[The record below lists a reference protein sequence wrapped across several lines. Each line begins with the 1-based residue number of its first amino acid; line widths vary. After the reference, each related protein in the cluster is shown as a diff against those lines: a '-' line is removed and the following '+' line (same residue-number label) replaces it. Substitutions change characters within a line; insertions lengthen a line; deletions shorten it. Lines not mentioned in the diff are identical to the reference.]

1 MHIPDS
7 PDISYWDASPILR
20 DICKRK
26 LGVGQALSLS
36 GQGQAGE
43 LVLHRLRE
51 MGERAAFEV
60 APLAQIADRE
70 SPRLVTHNAKGN
82 RINRVEYHPAY
93 REMERIAYG
102 SGMITVNYSSWSAD
116 VSSAASGRPARS
128 LEASPE
134 QSPGGTPDDGGRD
147 ARAPRTFGFALGYL
161 FAMAEMG
168 LYCPL
173 CMTDGVVHVLTRHG
187 TPEQIARVVPHLAS
201 SDRETLWTGGM
212 FLTERAGGSD
222 VGADGAVARDG
233 ELTGQKG
240 VRPDGGADA
249 AANETIARDGKLT
262 GQKWFC
268 SNVDADAVLVTARPD
283 GAPAGT
289 RGLHTYL
296 MLQRGNAGITIERL
310 KEKLGVRSMPTGE
323 VTLRDAP
330 AEEVG
335 SFHAIADMMNMSRLY
350 NAVASCAVI
359 GRAIHEA
366 RWYIERR
373 NAFGRPVIEWPLAL
387 ETMMDLEAEH
397 AGAMLLTFETIDAL
411 QRGDERLLR
420 ILTPIAKAVTGKL
433 AVPCVSEAM
442 ELIGG
447 NGYIEESPMPRLL
460 RDAQVLPIWE
470 GTTNILVLDALRTA
484 NKEAGHELLL
494 TRIRAHFP
502 AEADSL
508 AAAFASLDERDARG
522 WVDRLARMFELTL
535 LAENEYGEH
544 VDRFLARPLGMLPG
558 ARRP

>member
-1 MHIPDS
+1 MFIPD
-7 PDISYWDASPILR
+7 PPRVSYWDASPMLR
-20 DICKRK
+20 DLCKRR
-26 LGVGQALSLS
+26 VDPAL
-36 GQGQAGE
+36 E
-43 LVLHRLRE
+43 PRLRD
-51 MGERAAFEV
+51 MGERAALEV

-70 SPRLVTHNAKGN
+70 SPRLITHDPRGN
-82 RINRVEYHPAY
+82 RINRVDYHPSY

-102 SGMITVNYSSWSAD
+102 SGMITVNYVD
-116 VSSAASGRPARS
+116 PQPRS
-128 LEASPE
+128 
-134 QSPGGTPDDGGRD
+134 
-147 ARAPRTFGFALGYL
+147 RTFGFALGYL

-173 CMTDGVVHVLTRHG
+173 CMTDGVARVLTRHG

-201 SDRETLWTGGM
+201 SDRDTLWTGGM

-222 VGADGAVARDG
+222 VGANETVARDG
-233 ELTGQKG
+233 
-240 VRPDGGADA
+240 R
-249 AANETIARDGKLT
+249 LT

-268 SNVDADAVLVTARPD
+268 SNVDADAVLITARPE
-283 GAPAGT
+283 GEPAGT
-289 RGLHTYL
+289 RGLRTYL
-296 MLQRGNAGITIERL
+296 MLQRDNPGITIERL

-544 VDRFLARPLGMLPG
+544 VDRLLGRPLGMLPG

>member
-1 MHIPDS
+1 MIGTMHIPD
-7 PDISYWDASPILR
+7 PPNVSYWDASPILR

-26 LGVGQALSLS
+26 LDASY
-36 GQGQAGE
+36 E
-43 LVLHRLRE
+43 PRLIA
-51 MGERAAFEV
+51 MGERAAREV

-70 SPRLVTHNAKGN
+70 SPRLVTHDAQGN
-82 RINRVEYHPAY
+82 RINRVDYHPSY

-102 SGMITVNYSSWSAD
+102 SGMITVNYTD
-116 VSSAASGRPARS
+116 PQ
-128 LEASPE
+128 P
-134 QSPGGTPDDGGRD
+134 QS
-147 ARAPRTFGFALGYL
+147 RTFGFALGYL

-173 CMTDGVVHVLTRHG
+173 CMTDGVARVLTQHG
-187 TPEQIARVVPHLAS
+187 TPDQIARVVPHLAS

-212 FLTERAGGSD
+212 FLTERSGGSD
-222 VGADGAVARDG
+222 VGANETVARNG
-233 ELTGQKG
+233 L
-240 VRPDGGADA
+240 
-249 AANETIARDGKLT
+249 LT

-268 SNVDADAVLVTARPD
+268 SNVDADAVLVTARPEGAAFD
-283 GAPAGT
+283 GTQRIASGT
-289 RGLHTYL
+289 RGLRTYL
-296 MLQRGNAGITIERL
+296 LLQRGNPGVTIDRL

-335 SFHAIADMMNMSRLY
+335 GFNAIADMLNLSRLY
-350 NAVASCAVI
+350 NAVASVAVI

-373 NAFGRPVIEWPLAL
+373 QVFGRPVIEWPLAL

-397 AGAMLLTFETIDAL
+397 AGAMLLTFETIDAM
-411 QRGDERLLR
+411 QRGDDRLLR

-484 NKEAGHELLL
+484 NREAGHELLIA
-494 TRIRAHFP
+494 RIRERFP
-502 AEADSL
+502 KEADALLSSYE
-508 AAAFASLDERDARG
+508 SLDERDARG
-522 WVDRLARMFELTL
+522 WIDRLARMFELTL

-544 VDRFLARPLGMLPG
+544 VDRLINRPLGMLPG
-558 ARRP
+558 AKH